1 MLIKTILATENTGIS
16 FAIGLKFMGKLLLIF
31 LIIYLLAEL
40 TPKLAKKIDSKKE
53 KLPETQKYDEKT
65 EIKSVF
71 GADTPEDNKNN
82 KK

>member
-31 LIIYLLAEL
+31 LIIYLLAEI
-40 TPKLAKKIDSKKE
+40 TPKLAK
-53 KLPETQKYDEKT
+53 KLPETQKYDENT